1 MNLNFIGKPGD
12 SVKLKLTG
20 IDILT
25 LATKTP
31 SAIET
36 FLAGQL
42 PEKEYNATIVSINM
56 KWANSE
62 PVYDVKFQVV
72 IGETTGEIDRTFS
85 ATNVSQTDVVPSDT
99 SNDVNS
105 INCIP
110 TALQLPLP
118 EDNLLFNVGEDLP
131 ANKIPADVIKAKGV
145 IYTRYM
151 VGVLSSVSSFLVAD
165 LSETQSVMS
174 MIGEAGKVKFGVVI
188 STDETKN
195 IKNWINEIA
204 QATLNL
210 KLSAVFCIYHGS
222 DAKLRT
228 LRVEIAKQSSARLI
242 LVASP
247 ETKED
252 VLKPMLIELNVADD
266 RNNLFYYGTPIAKP
280 QTFQWEFKEVGDG
293 FQISPTAREFDAIS
307 HCQMAYIGL
316 WEMVASYLGLPK
328 FRFQNT
334 DMWRRCY
341 GIFVRCFDWNTG
353 RLLPRAYAYGHYAQE
368 LGDLSF
374 QKLKEA
380 YKRGIEEKKIKTI
393 ATRERVRHFIRASND
408 KPVRSTNMRRNYSQF
423 IDIPRYPT
431 TQQAIL
437 GYLHSRLPG
446 RLLNHRDW
454 SIVKQLTNGLILN
467 TAPWLTRE
475 GVQQFGNDQDIK
487 VALQQLFTA
496 TNPS

>member
-188 STDETKN
+188 STDETKTLRIGLMRFN
-195 IKNWINEIA
+195 EEIQRINEE
-204 QATLNL
+204 N
-210 KLSAVFCIYHGS
+210 
-222 DAKLRT
+222 
-228 LRVEIAKQSSARLI
+228 
-242 LVASP
+242 
-247 ETKED
+247 
-252 VLKPMLIELNVADD
+252 
-266 RNNLFYYGTPIAKP
+266 
-280 QTFQWEFKEVGDG
+280 
-293 FQISPTAREFDAIS
+293 
-307 HCQMAYIGL
+307 
-316 WEMVASYLGLPK
+316 
-328 FRFQNT
+328 
-334 DMWRRCY
+334 
-341 GIFVRCFDWNTG
+341 
-353 RLLPRAYAYGHYAQE
+353 
-368 LGDLSF
+368 
-374 QKLKEA
+374 
-380 YKRGIEEKKIKTI
+380 
-393 ATRERVRHFIRASND
+393 
-408 KPVRSTNMRRNYSQF
+408 
-423 IDIPRYPT
+423 
-431 TQQAIL
+431 
-437 GYLHSRLPG
+437 SRL
-446 RLLNHRDW
+446 R
-454 SIVKQLTNGLILN
+454 
-467 TAPWLTRE
+467 
-475 GVQQFGNDQDIK
+475 
-487 VALQQLFTA
+487 
-496 TNPS
+496 